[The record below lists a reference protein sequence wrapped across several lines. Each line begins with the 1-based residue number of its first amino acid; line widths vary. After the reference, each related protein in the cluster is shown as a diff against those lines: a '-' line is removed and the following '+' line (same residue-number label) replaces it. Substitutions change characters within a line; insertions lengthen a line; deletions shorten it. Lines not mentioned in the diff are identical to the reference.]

1 MFRKWP
7 TRCRSLSMM
16 VCLAGS
22 LALCQSGSS
31 QVSFTFPG
39 LGCIKKFQYERWPFN
54 PLTPTKKSSLIFV
67 KNSKIIALGPR
78 SSKLL
83 HMSIYFFITEIWH
96 LFYFRFFY
104 IVRVF
109 CEQFLPFFTVIALIS
124 LTVFEIYKIKF
135 SFFNSAP
142 YSVLKM

>member
-1 MFRKWP
+1 
-7 TRCRSLSMM
+7 MM

-96 LFYFRFFY
+96 LFYFRFFLH
-104 IVRVF
+104 
-109 CEQFLPFFTVIALIS
+109 CTGFLWTIFALFYSAKLRPYELNIFLIALIS
-124 LTVFEIYKIKF
+124 LTVFEISKI
-135 SFFNSAP
+135 
-142 YSVLKM
+142 